1 MPWRIQLK
9 IGRLEIPE
17 FVVILVIAIAIV
29 ASAIYNVT
37 LTLAILGGFMG
48 IAFLASMFTK
58 KTWWI
63 GPTLL
68 VVLALVVY
76 INGF

>member
-17 FVVILVIAIAIV
+17 FVVILVIAVAVV
-29 ASAIYNVT
+29 ASAIHNVI

-48 IAFLASMFTK
+48 LAFLAAMFTK

-63 GPTLL
+63 GPTILA
-68 VVLALVVY
+68 VLALAVY